1 MKINSSILVI
11 AAALTFS
18 ACSEKI
24 PTACECYQALKVDGR
39 EAKIFSKCEEMK
51 KADEDFETAVR
62 QCAANDIL
70 RGNTKVE
77 KASTGDLVV
86 PESGT
91 YEVEPTNSAVTWT
104 AKKITGKTHFGSVQF
119 GSGSIEFA
127 NGNIQSGNITID
139 MTSIEVLDIKD
150 KEEMKAKLEG
160 HLNSP
165 DFFDTA
171 KFPTA
176 KYTVTSSE
184 KGENSS
190 FKLTGNMTIK
200 GITQEVTSDILLTL
214 KGELLV
220 GGGTLTIDRS
230 KFDVKYGSGS
240 FFDDL
245 GDDLIE
251 DEISFKIKIIAKAS
265 GNPA

>member
-39 EAKIFSKCEEMK
+39 EAKIFSKCDEMK

-104 AKKITGKTHFGSVQF
+104 AKKITGKTHFGSVLF
-119 GSGSIEFA
+119 SSGSIQFENNTIQ
-127 NGNIQSGNITID
+127 NGEIIID
-139 MTSIEVLDIKD
+139 MTSIEVLDIKE
-150 KEEMKAKLEG
+150 EEMKAKLQG
-160 HLNSP
+160 HLNSA

-176 KYTVTSSE
+176 KYTITSVE

-190 FKLTGNMTIK
+190 FKLNGNMTIK
-200 GITQEVTSDILLTL
+200 GITQEVPANILLTL
-214 KGELLV
+214 KGDLLV
-220 GGGTLTIDRS
+220 GGGTLSIDRS

-240 FFDDL
+240 FFDNL